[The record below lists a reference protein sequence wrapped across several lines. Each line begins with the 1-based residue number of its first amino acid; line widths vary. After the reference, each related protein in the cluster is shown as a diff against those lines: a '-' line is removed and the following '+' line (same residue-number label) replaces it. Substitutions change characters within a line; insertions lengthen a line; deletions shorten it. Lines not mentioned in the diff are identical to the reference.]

1 MATPDGGRMPLIEHL
16 RELRR
21 RVVKS
26 SIAIMVG
33 FVFGWILYN
42 PIITKLAEPVCDLKK
57 AQETGATH
65 CGSLYINGVLGPL
78 NLQIKVALLT
88 GVILMAPVWLYQLWA
103 FIAPGLYVHERK
115 LILPLVV
122 SSYSLFIIGMAFA
135 YFLVFPVLFGF
146 VTSSAPQ
153 GVAVMTDIGSYLDF
167 VTTMFVSFGIAFE
180 VPIAVLLLVRFN
192 LVKIESLKEARSY
205 VIVGAFVIGAILT
218 PPDVISQV
226 MLAVPLWI
234 LYEAGVFV
242 AGFVAKPQ
250 TVA

>member
-1 MATPDGGRMPLIEHL
+1 MKVSTLVAI
-16 RELRR
+16 
-21 RVVKS
+21 VV
-26 SIAIMVG
+26 
-33 FVFGWILYN
+33 
-42 PIITKLAEPVCDLKK
+42 
-57 AQETGATH
+57 
-65 CGSLYINGVLGPL
+65 SLPY
-78 NLQIKVALLT
+78 T
-88 GVILMAPVWLYQLWA
+88 LYQAWA
-103 FIAPGLYVHERK
+103 FVAPGLYEHERRFIGP
-115 LILPLVV
+115 LIMA
-122 SSYSLFIIGMAFA
+122 STALFVLGMAFA

-250 TVA
+250 TDA